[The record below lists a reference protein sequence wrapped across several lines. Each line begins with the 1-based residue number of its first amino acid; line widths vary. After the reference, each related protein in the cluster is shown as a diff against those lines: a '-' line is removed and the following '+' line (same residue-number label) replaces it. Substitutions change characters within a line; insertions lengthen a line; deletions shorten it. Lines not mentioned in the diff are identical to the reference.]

1 MKKLIIIVGLV
12 LVILFGAL
20 LTAPYLFR
28 DRIQRMVGEEI
39 RSNLNADVSFGK
51 LRLSFMDHFPNLTVK
66 LQHLVVVNRAPF
78 AGDTLTVVPNFGL
91 EIDLFSLF
99 GGNSIRFTS
108 LEIDRPYLHLIKR
121 APEVVNWN
129 ITRAQKKAAEPS
141 AGASFAL
148 SVQKYE
154 IRGAAIIYEDAPA
167 NQFIELRRFNH
178 SGSGNLSQT
187 VTELSTRTDFV
198 VRKIRIGKSSY
209 LSGTKLNLTADFLLD
224 MAKKSI
230 TLRQNRLALDK
241 MTLKLDGSINFGGKY
256 PQAAL
261 SFSAEKP
268 DLRNLMSLLPGKN
281 AAALKNTEIKGALAL
296 KGSVRGPLGAPSLP
310 ALDIRLTVRDGYL
323 KNPAA
328 GQAIRDI
335 TMDFR
340 LTNPGG
346 NANGTVIDLEKLHLV
361 SGSQKFDAR
370 LRITSPLNNP
380 RIRLTAAGYLD
391 LAGLSAFLPARANSE
406 MKGRLQADLNFTG
419 RISSKNREVLPGANG
434 SGQISLADFSYRSD
448 QLPAAIAIP
457 VGKLTFAPQRA
468 SLERLEIKIGKSD
481 IALRGKLLNLLPY
494 LLTGQN
500 LQGDLRL
507 NSRYLDINP
516 FMAGSR
522 GKMEATPLPE
532 GIKFRFTCWIKRL
545 HYENLNLDDFRGEV
559 LLEHR
564 TLTLKDLKANLLGG
578 RLAANGSYSTLP
590 GQKPRLAFNLNVN
603 EIGIAPLSES
613 FAVVRKF
620 VPMAQYVEGKLNGKF
635 KLNSDLKPDME
646 PVWEKFLS
654 SGEINVSRSKISN
667 FPPLNQMASLL
678 KQNQL
683 KNPTVDAFRS
693 TYQIKG
699 GRFHLNPT
707 NLKVGNLLMN
717 VSGDNGLDHSLNYLA
732 RISIPAQKINREVSS
747 FLSGIVKKKVNLLS
761 GGALKINALIG
772 GTIEKPKIKLSFK
785 GQAKEAASPVAT
797 GLQKKADSGKKSLK
811 EKAQADLKKKK
822 KKAEEALK
830 KKLKSLFKK

>member
-1 MKKLIIIVGLV
+1 MKKLIIIIGIV
-12 LVILFGAL
+12 LVILLGAL

-28 DRIQRMVGEEI
+28 DRIQRLVEEEI
-39 RSNLNADVSFGK
+39 RSNVIADVSFGK
-51 LRLSFMDHFPNLTVK
+51 LRLSFLDHFPNLTVK
-66 LQHLVVVNRAPF
+66 LQNIVVVNRAPF
-78 AGDTLTVVPNFGL
+78 AGDTLAAVPNFGL
-91 EIDLFSLF
+91 GIDLFSLF
-99 GGNSIRFTS
+99 GGNSVRFTS
-108 LEIDRPYLHLIKR
+108 LEIDQPFLHLIKK

-129 ITRAQKKAAEPS
+129 IARASKEAAAPS
-141 AGASFAL
+141 AGAGFAL

-154 IRGAAIIYEDAPA
+154 IRDATIIYEDAPA
-167 NQFIELRRFNH
+167 KWFIELRRFNH
-178 SGSGNLSQT
+178 RGNGDLSRS

-198 VRKIRIGKSSY
+198 VRKIRIGKTSY
-209 LSGTKLNLTADFLLD
+209 FSGTELKLTADFLLD
-224 MAKKSI
+224 MTKKSL
-230 TLRQNRLALDK
+230 TLRQNRLSLGK
-241 MTLKLDGSINFGGKY
+241 MTLKLDGNVRFGGKY
-256 PQAAL
+256 PEAAL

-268 DLRNLMSLLPGKN
+268 DLQRLIALLPGQYGT
-281 AAALKNTEIKGALAL
+281 ALKDTKIRGVVAL
-296 KGSVRGPLGAPSLP
+296 KGSVRGPLGGPDLP
-310 ALDIRLTVRDGYL
+310 GTDIRLTVREGFMQ
-323 KNPAA
+323 NAA
-328 GQAIRDI
+328 VGPAIRDVAV
-335 TMDFR
+335 DFR

-346 NANGTVIDLEKLHLV
+346 TANGTVINLEKLHLV
-361 SGSQKFDAR
+361 SGDQKFDAR
-370 LRITSPLNNP
+370 LRITSPLKNP
-380 RIRLTAAGYLD
+380 RVRLAAAGKLN
-391 LAGLSAFLPARANSE
+391 LAGLSAFLPGGDQSE
-406 MKGRLQADLNFTG
+406 MKGSLQADLNFNG
-419 RISSKNREVLPGANG
+419 RISSKSREVLRGATG
-434 SGQISLADFSYRSD
+434 SGQIVLSNFSYRSD
-448 QLPAAIAIP
+448 QLPQAIAIP
-457 VGKLTFAPQRA
+457 AGRLTFAPQRA
-468 SLERLEIKIGKSD
+468 ALERLEIRTGKSD
-481 IALRGKLLNLLPY
+481 IVLRGKLLNLLPY

-507 NSRYLDINP
+507 DSRYLDINP
-516 FMAGSR
+516 FMAGSSA
-522 GKMEATPLPE
+522 KMEAAPLPD
-532 GIKFRFTCWIKRL
+532 GIKFRFTCRIKRL
-545 HYENLNLDDFRGEV
+545 HYENLDLDNFRGDV

-564 TLTLKDLKANLLGG
+564 TLTLKNLKANLLGG

-620 VPMAQYVEGKLNGKF
+620 VPVTKYVEGKLNGKF
-635 KLNSDLKPDME
+635 KLDSDLHPDME

-654 SGEINVSRSKISN
+654 SGEINVSRSKIRD

-699 GRFHLNPT
+699 GRFYLNPT

-785 GQAKEAASPVAT
+785 GQAKGAANPVAS
-797 GLQKKADSGKKSLK
+797 GLKQKADSGKTSLK
-811 EKAQADLKKKK
+811 EKARADLKKKK